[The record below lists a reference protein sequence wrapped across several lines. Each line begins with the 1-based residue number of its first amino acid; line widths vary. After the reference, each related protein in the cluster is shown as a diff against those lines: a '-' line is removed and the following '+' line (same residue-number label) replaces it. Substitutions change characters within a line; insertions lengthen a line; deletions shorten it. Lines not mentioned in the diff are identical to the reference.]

1 MGGYLPVEIK
11 RNEEGQ
17 SFFAD
22 VRVINIVTRWP
33 GSDSVK
39 NLPRSSPITVL
50 RNIRN
55 SNVFN
60 S

>member
-22 VRVINIVTRWP
+22 VRVINIVTRWAWIQL
-33 GSDSVK
+33 GLK
-39 NLPRSSPITVL
+39 SSSFQSYYSFEKHPQL
-50 RNIRN
+50 EC
-55 SNVFN
+55 F
-60 S
+60 

>member
-39 NLPRSSPITVL
+39 IFLVL
-50 RNIRN
+50 
-55 SNVFN
+55 VLLKF
-60 S
+60 